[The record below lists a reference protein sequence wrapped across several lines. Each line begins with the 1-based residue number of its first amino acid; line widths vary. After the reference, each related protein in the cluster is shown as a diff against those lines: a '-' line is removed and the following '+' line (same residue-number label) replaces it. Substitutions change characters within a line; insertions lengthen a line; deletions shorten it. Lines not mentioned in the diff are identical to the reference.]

1 MLVLMLIL
9 GIAIGFC
16 IAASQP
22 CPPTFAPEAAEL
34 RHIRGTAEAWDNR
47 MDRDERVPDGDDYNY
62 LIALIGRNPS

>member
-34 RHIRGTAEAWDNR
+34 ARLRRWIKDYDDR
-47 MDRDERVPDGDDYNY
+47 MDAEERVPDGDDYNA
-62 LIALIGRNPS
+62 IIRQTGIFP